1 MAARMVAQAMN
12 IYLCRT
18 RFPDLPNCFP
28 SAWFKPSYLR
38 LCAFSCNHATEA
50 IQKSENAAL
59 LSNLSILGVDIKM
72 AQKRQPGVFRKV
84 VTNEEGVADF
94 LRSKGANCKTI
105 ASVISRYPR
114 AITRSYH
121 HLEERWQLWRS
132 IFKTDSEIICII
144 ERSPESYFRSSDNGN
159 FEKNISFLYS
169 LGLTS
174 KDLHRI
180 LTTAPRAFSNSL
192 ELNKQMAKLLRD
204 LGVSLGNENPDDF
217 VKRIIT
223 KNAYILIR
231 STKRIKTNV
240 DFFREALE
248 PSNSELIK
256 LLQGQGAEVLDLSTD
271 YMKRNFKNI
280 SEQLYSLGCSTE
292 EVQKFFLDYPPAF
305 YASFEKLSNKIDCLL
320 ESEINIKQLLNKPRI
335 LEFSAINLKNRIKE
349 LERVGYDFTKHGV
362 TILDSSR
369 RRFEAKLGKLNKE
382 E

>member
-1 MAARMVAQAMN
+1 MTARMGSQVMN
-12 IYLCRT
+12 INLCRT

-28 SAWFKPSYLR
+28 PAWFKISYLR
-38 LCAFSCNHATEA
+38 LCAFSRNHATEA
-50 IQKSENAAL
+50 IQKPENAAL
-59 LSNLSILGVDIKM
+59 LSNLSVLGVDIKM

-84 VTNEEGVADF
+84 ATNEEGVAEF
-94 LRSKGANCKTI
+94 LKSKGANRKTI
-105 ASVISRYPR
+105 ASIISRYPR

-132 IFKTDSEIICII
+132 IFKTDSEVISVIG
-144 ERSPESYFRSSDNGN
+144 RSPESYFRSSDNGN
-159 FEKNISFLYS
+159 FEKNINFFCS

-192 ELNKQMAKLLRD
+192 ELNKQMVKLLQD
-204 LGVSLGNENPDDF
+204 LGVSLGDENPDAF
-217 VKRIIT
+217 AKRIMT

-240 DFFREALE
+240 DFFTEALK

-280 SEQLYSLGCSTE
+280 SDQLYSLGCTTE

-320 ESEINIKQLLNKPRI
+320 ESQISIKQLLKKPRI
-335 LEFSAINLKNRIKE
+335 LEFSAMNLKNRIKE

-369 RRFEAKLGKLNKE
+369 RRFEAKLGKLIE
-382 E
+382 EY